1 MLCPD
6 ATECDADHDPSRLF
20 YAFRSF
26 AWALSV
32 AYWYGKSQHFEVP
45 FRLVDLVIPSD
56 QKLGIG
62 PKRAGYRSG
71 PTGGEIEFQA

>member
-1 MLCPD
+1 M
-6 ATECDADHDPSRLF
+6 EKCDADQGPSRLF
-20 YAFRSF
+20 YALRSF
-26 AWALSV
+26 AWTLNA
-32 AYWYGKSQHFEVP
+32 AYWYGKSQHWEEP

-71 PTGGEIEFQA
+71 PTSGESDYQV